1 MSTAKRRGN
10 HEGSTP
16 VKRADGRWQVHVR
29 YRDEHG
35 VPRRTTVYGK
45 TAREARDKAE
55 EVRRRLRAHLP
66 ARDKKITLGAFTEI
80 WITSTLAASDRK
92 PSTKSLYAT
101 LARKHIIAA
110 KLGAQPLDRLKP
122 SHVEAWKVELQGR
135 RLSDSTIRSAFN
147 ALKAILDTA
156 IRDEALS
163 RNVATAVTRP
173 KVAPQEAAHLTPEQ
187 VRLVLGAAQ
196 TSRYAPLFALL
207 VNTGLRRGEALAL
220 RWSDVDL
227 DAGVLR
233 VRGTLARVDGALVVT
248 EPKTAKSRRSVPLS
262 STAQRV
268 LREVH
273 TSQAEERLKAGSAWQ
288 QTSYVFTT
296 ELGTPY
302 EPRNALRALQAA
314 ARQVGLRDIGLHT
327 LRHSAAAVMLVNGVP
342 LKVVSEVLGHASI
355 GITGD
360 IYGHVSPDVSRDALA
375 RLSEALG

>member
-45 TAREARDKAE
+45 TARDAGQGRGGAAPAARS
-55 EVRRRLRAHLP
+55 P
-66 ARDKKITLGAFTEI
+66 AGSGQKITLGAFTEI

-135 RLSDSTIRSAFN
+135 GLSDSTIRSAFN

-156 IRDEALS
+156 VRDEALA

-173 KVAPQEAAHLTPEQ
+173 KVAPQEAAHLTPEE
-187 VRLVLGAAQ
+187 VRRVLGAARQ
-196 TSRYAPLFALL
+196 ADTRPCSRS
-207 VNTGLRRGEALAL
+207 
-220 RWSDVDL
+220 WS
-227 DAGVLR
+227 
-233 VRGTLARVDGALVVT
+233 TLG
-248 EPKTAKSRRSVPLS
+248 
-262 STAQRV
+262 
-268 LREVH
+268 
-273 TSQAEERLKAGSAWQ
+273 
-288 QTSYVFTT
+288 
-296 ELGTPY
+296 
-302 EPRNALRALQAA
+302 
-314 ARQVGLRDIGLHT
+314 
-327 LRHSAAAVMLVNGVP
+327 
-342 LKVVSEVLGHASI
+342 
-355 GITGD
+355 
-360 IYGHVSPDVSRDALA
+360 
-375 RLSEALG
+375 